1 MEYNVNLSNRN
12 KKVYDLVDNKL
23 ITDDSCAL
31 VSAPGTGK
39 SFISM
44 ELISRN
50 KDKDILYLAP
60 TKAILNQY
68 KRHMAEEGLLGDVNP
83 DDMEEVNRRL
93 KIYYPKLQLHTYSWF
108 HLHQTN
114 GDLDNENYDYVICD
128 EYHHT
133 GGDKWYLSFNDF
145 KSKHKNTKYFGMSAT
160 PQRMD
165 GQATMFSYDNDVV
178 YEYSLAEAIVDGELD
193 VPIYVDCGIRYMG
206 EILKSRQTIID
217 EFPEGKDKQEL
228 LREINSFIHNINSYG
243 GLSDVFSKYIPDN
256 SKVLYFCP
264 PSNIIDKKN
273 NTKAIYEAYN
283 NRDKMFG
290 NINSDIRYYMSFGE
304 YKDSEKEEE
313 AFINDN
319 ELGIKVLYTV
329 NKYSEGVHSENT
341 NVLVMER
348 GTFSVSLFTQQLGRG
363 LVAGKNN
370 GERVIVL
377 DLVGNIHIYQEI
389 VEEVRRVV
397 DKRISE
403 GISLPGGVSKEEFMS
418 KFKIHDL
425 ELGQKEFLDNLK
437 GLIRDNRNMYY
448 RDNILSWVNKIEEY
462 CKNNGEWPKN
472 KIKDK
477 YVSKFDLITSDKL
490 AKWLKNS
497 GYNVGDFKYIYIK
510 DERGELI
517 INRLNYLYK
526 KYRDEV
532 RWVNKIEEYCKNNGE
547 WPKQDIK
554 DKYVSKSDL
563 TSSDQLAQWLAH
575 LGYNKGKF
583 KYKDIEDEN
592 GNLII
597 DRINYLHAKYRDEVK
612 LVNKIEEYCKNNGEW
627 PKGAIKDKY
636 VSKSDL
642 TTSHQLARWLIY
654 SGYNK
659 EKFKY
664 SDIKDENG
672 VSIYDRLNELYSIFS
687 SSNRTIN
694 KMDEYDKNYNL
705 RVASKSDDY
714 VFRLY
719 YFVIELMNSY
729 YDKDT
734 SKFNKYI
741 GMIDNIIRDNN
752 IDMDIEEIVSS
763 FDLSS
768 DEMVEYYLEGYTSNS
783 IQNNVDKALLYKR
796 LYNYVVV
803 LNKGINRMR

>member
-1 MEYNVNLSNRN
+1 M
-12 KKVYDLVDNKL
+12 
-23 ITDDSCAL
+23 
-31 VSAPGTGK
+31 
-39 SFISM
+39 
-44 ELISRN
+44 
-50 KDKDILYLAP
+50 
-60 TKAILNQY
+60 
-68 KRHMAEEGLLGDVNP
+68 
-83 DDMEEVNRRL
+83 
-93 KIYYPKLQLHTYSWF
+93 
-108 HLHQTN
+108 
-114 GDLDNENYDYVICD
+114 DNENYDYVICD

-341 NVLVMER
+341 NVLVMGR
-348 GTFSVSLFTQQLGRG
+348 GTFSVPLFTQQLGRG
-363 LVAGKNN
+363 LVAGRNN
-370 GERVIVL
+370 RDRVIVL

-389 VEEVRRVV
+389 VDEVRRVV

-403 GISLPGGVSKEEFMS
+403 GRSLPRGVSKEEFMS
-418 KFKIHDL
+418 KFEIHDL
-425 ELGQKEFLDNLK
+425 ELGQKEFLDNLNN
-437 GLIRDNRNMYY
+437 LIRDNRNMYY
-448 RDNILSWVNKIEEY
+448 IDNILSWVNRIEEY
-462 CKNNGEWPKN
+462 CKNNGEWPKGSV
-472 KIKDK
+472 KDK
-477 YVSKFDLITSDKL
+477 YVSESDLITSDQL
-490 AKWLKNS
+490 AKWLS
-497 GYNVGDFKYIYIK
+497 YLGYNKGKFKYKDIK
-510 DERGELI
+510 DENGNLI
-517 INRLNYLYK
+517 IDRLNYLHA
-526 KYRDEV
+526 KYRNEV

-547 WPKQDIK
+547 WPKQGIE
-554 DKYVSKSDL
+554 DKYVSESDL
-563 TSSDQLAQWLAH
+563 TTSAQLAKRLISSGYNVEDFKYSDIKDENGILVIDRLKYLQAKYRNEVRWVEKIEEYCKNNREWPKQGIEDKYVSENDLTTSHQLAIWLRRSGYNKGEFKYKDIKDEKGELIINRLNYSHAKYRDEVRMVNKIEEYCKNNGQWPKVLVNDKYVLDSDFTISHHLATW
-575 LGYNKGKF
+575 LVNSGYNKGKF
-583 KYKDIEDEN
+583 KYKDI
-592 GNLII
+592 
-597 DRINYLHAKYRDEVK
+597 
-612 LVNKIEEYCKNNGEW
+612 
-627 PKGAIKDKY
+627 
-636 VSKSDL
+636 
-642 TTSHQLARWLIY
+642 
-654 SGYNK
+654 
-659 EKFKY
+659 
-664 SDIKDENG
+664 KDENG
-672 VSIYDRLNELYSIFS
+672 IKIYDRLNELYSIFN
-687 SSNRTIN
+687 SSNKMIN

-705 RVASKSDDY
+705 MVASKSDDY
-714 VFRLY
+714 VFNLY
-719 YFVIELMNSY
+719 YLIIELMNSY
-729 YDKDT
+729 YDKNT
-734 SKFNKYI
+734 SEFNKYI
-741 GMIDNIIRDNN
+741 GIIDNIIRDNN
-752 IDMDIEEIVSS
+752 IDIDIKEIVNS

-768 DEMVEYYLEGYTSNS
+768 DEMVEYYLEGYTNNS
-783 IQNNVDKALLYKR
+783 IQNDVDKALLYKR
-796 LYNYVVV
+796 LYNYMVV
-803 LNKGINRMR
+803 LNNGINKMR